1 MDPKYKPAIAVIGSD
16 KILLECPFCGKTLI
30 HTDFQKI
37 QKLVDYLGTPKGK
50 VCPKCNG
57 VAVLKLS
64 SKDKETI
71 RTIVAEKARS
81 RQYDPTLK
89 IEDLT

>member
-1 MDPKYKPAIAVIGSD
+1 MDIKYKTAIAVIGSD

-30 HTDFQKI
+30 HTNLEKI
-37 QKLVDYLGTPKGK
+37 RKLVEYLGTPKGK

-64 SKDKETI
+64 SKTKEAIKAMMT
-71 RTIVAEKARS
+71 EKARS
-81 RQYDPTLK
+81 RQFDPTLK
-89 IEDLT
+89 LEDLT